1 MFQKLKTEI
10 WISGYLKYLNS
21 ICVPAYIVKKGDKV
35 SGSIFIKVINN
46 DNYSNVFGRVFL
58 NNSMQWTLIAEGD
71 EKQISEF
78 VGKQMENDN
87 DLWLIE
93 IEDNNL
99 RNFLEK
105 F

>member
-1 MFQKLKTEI
+1 MLQKLKTEI
-10 WISGYLKYLNS
+10 WISGYLKYLNLNG
-21 ICVPAYIVKKGDKV
+21 VPAYIIKKGDKV

-46 DNYSNVFGRVFL
+46 RNYSNIFGRVFL
-58 NNSMQWTLIAEGD
+58 NDSTQWTLMAEGY
-71 EKQISEF
+71 EKEISEF
-78 VGKQMENDN
+78 IDKQIENDN

-93 IEDNNL
+93 IEDNYL

>member
-1 MFQKLKTEI
+1 MIQKLKTEI

-21 ICVPAYIVKKGDKV
+21 NCIPAYVIKKGDKG
-35 SGSIFIKVINN
+35 SGSVFIKVINN

-58 NNSMQWTLIAEGD
+58 NYSMQWTLIAEGY
-71 EKQISEF
+71 EKEISEF
-78 VGKQMENDN
+78 ITKQIENDS